1 MEQGANIS
9 DGRSG
14 LSLRMES
21 GGDDVNEMVDEADP
35 LDRGGNDGHFS
46 GHAAHHGSSR
56 DQNFS
61 DIAFWGN

>member
-1 MEQGANIS
+1 MQGTHIF

-21 GGDDVNEMVDEADP
+21 VRDDANEMVDEADP
-35 LDRGGNDGHFS
+35 LDRGGNDGHLS
-46 GHAAHHGSSR
+46 GHAGDHGSSR

-61 DIAFWGN
+61 DVAFWGN